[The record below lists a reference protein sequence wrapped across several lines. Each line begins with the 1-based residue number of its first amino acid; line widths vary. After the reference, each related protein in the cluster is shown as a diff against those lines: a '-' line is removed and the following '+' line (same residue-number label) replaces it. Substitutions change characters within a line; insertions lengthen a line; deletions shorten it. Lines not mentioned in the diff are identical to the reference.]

1 MLRQLLRERL
11 PLTHVLRCSASKLQ
25 RSMTTQHP
33 CCIAASAA
41 ARHLGRDP
49 SASCEMRWKSGRRRA
64 ASVDLP
70 LPGAPTRTSTSCSG
84 GGRQAAPAAD
94 ARASMGGRTL
104 DVLHFRGIG
113 MRFICAN
120 SPSNLMIVCPRP
132 IAVAASAAAAAAATQ
147 GRAKWQALQGDLMDW
162 SIPKSSTKLA

>member
-1 MLRQLLRERL
+1 MSRMLRQLLRERL

-41 ARHLGRDP
+41 ARHLGRVP

-84 GGRQAAPAAD
+84 GGRQAAPAGD
-94 ARASMGGRTL
+94 ARASMGCIAFSRYWNPFHL
-104 DVLHFRGIG
+104 RQLAIE
-113 MRFICAN
+113 
-120 SPSNLMIVCPRP
+120 SNDCLPAPNCCCCLCCCCRRRN
-132 IAVAASAAAAAAATQ
+132 AGAGQSASSKGT
-147 GRAKWQALQGDLMDW
+147 
-162 SIPKSSTKLA
+162 